1 MLRQKSPKKSL
12 ASLSSAKTCLPKT
25 RFSTFFGIRFSTMT
39 YWINGHVSYI
49 KQNSFSI
56 ATICKRPHV
65 DKMNGAPA
73 GPNRFHI
80 DKKPC
85 IWYWFAYAI
94 HVQGFFFIDTNAI
107 WSCGRTVHFF
117 DMRSF
122 ANCSLWKGI
131 LFDIWHMAIYSIRPC
146 RKSDTKKGGKS
157 GFKETS
163 FSRTK
168 ICWWLF
174 WWFLSKHAIFFELF
188 ICK

>member
-1 MLRQKSPKKSL
+1 MSK
-12 ASLSSAKTCLPKT
+12 
-25 RFSTFFGIRFSTMT
+25 
-39 YWINGHVSYI
+39 NGHNAPKNSEFLQKDCLCLLMNIDMYRGKHFSSIRQTVWPVERTYI
-49 KQNSFSI
+49 
-56 ATICKRPHV
+56 
-65 DKMNGAPA
+65 
-73 GPNRFHI
+73 
-80 DKKPC
+80 
-85 IWYWFAYAI
+85 
-94 HVQGFFFIDTNAI
+94 QGFFFIDTNAI

-174 WWFLSKHAIFFELF
+174 WWFLSKHAIFLELF